1 MRCFVLV
8 LFYYRFFQEEKIAMA
23 TSATA
28 ELLGDWLQVKLATHH
43 LTMLIC
49 RIYIV
54 INVKRQ
60 STI

>member
-1 MRCFVLV
+1 MCCFVLV

-23 TSATA
+23 TSAPA

-49 RIYIV
+49 QIYIV